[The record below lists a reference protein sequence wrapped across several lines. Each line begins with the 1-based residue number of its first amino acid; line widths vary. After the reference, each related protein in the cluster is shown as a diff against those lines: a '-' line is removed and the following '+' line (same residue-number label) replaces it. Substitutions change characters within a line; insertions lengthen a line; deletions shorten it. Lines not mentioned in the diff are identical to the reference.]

1 MHDEQSQLL
10 KQITMAFYLPNHLR
24 GLAWNLQ
31 KRFDQTRYEW
41 LIREVTSFETG
52 KSC

>member
-1 MHDEQSQLL
+1 MHEEQIQLL
-10 KQITMAFYLPNHLR
+10 KQIATAFYLPSHLR

-41 LIREVTSFETG
+41 LIREVTSFETST
-52 KSC
+52 SC